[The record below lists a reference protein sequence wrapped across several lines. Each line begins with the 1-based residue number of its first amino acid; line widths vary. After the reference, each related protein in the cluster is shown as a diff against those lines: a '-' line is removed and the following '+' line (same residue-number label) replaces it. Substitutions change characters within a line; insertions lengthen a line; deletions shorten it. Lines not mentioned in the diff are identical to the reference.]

1 MDRSLIYVLF
11 VGLFTP
17 LILSAQTENDS
28 IYKKHDLL
36 SIFKREIIYN
46 SEKETLEALDRT
58 PAFGIY
64 KDNYFI
70 TGIPLNEKVTNSTAD
85 AMFQVSIR
93 HRLTKSI
100 LPFKTFA
107 YITYTQKSFWN
118 IYAES
123 SPFRD
128 TNYNPGIGLAKSILR
143 GNQLLGTIFFQVKH
157 ESNGKEKADSRS
169 WNYLSIAAKYYINS
183 RLNISGEFW
192 IPYVDGGNN
201 KDLLDYKG
209 LGQININC
217 VDNNQKWWFE
227 IQLNQRKGF
236 GNINTVASIAFK
248 VSKSSNQYLFLR
260 LQDGYGDSFQDY
272 NRYSMN
278 VRIGI
283 CIKPNFYSIY

>member
-1 MDRSLIYVLF
+1 M
-11 VGLFTP
+11 
-17 LILSAQTENDS
+17 
-28 IYKKHDLL
+28 
-36 SIFKREIIYN
+36 
-46 SEKETLEALDRT
+46 
-58 PAFGIY
+58 
-64 KDNYFI
+64 
-70 TGIPLNEKVTNSTAD
+70 
-85 AMFQVSIR
+85 
-93 HRLTKSI
+93 
-100 LPFKTFA
+100 
-107 YITYTQKSFWN
+107 
-118 IYAES
+118 
-123 SPFRD
+123 
-128 TNYNPGIGLAKSILR
+128 
-143 GNQLLGTIFFQVKH
+143 
-157 ESNGKEKADSRS
+157 
-169 WNYLSIAAKYYINS
+169 
-183 RLNISGEFW
+183 
-192 IPYVDGGNN
+192 DGGNN